1 MPITK
6 VNDTLYLRLPAR
18 TGATN
23 GNNAAN
29 ASDAINATNAIHVGD
44 TTGKQVT
51 GAIQNI
57 PLALALAMR
66 GRPLR
71 TATASLSELAPQV
84 TQVSEVVLLLA
95 ASDVTL
101 LRIAVPPLSATR
113 LRAALPSLIE
123 EFVIG
128 DTAECAIA
136 AGAEADGQRLI
147 AVCDRAWLKSWVDAL
162 RHSGARRIRVLPI
175 SLCLPSP
182 NAHLSAALFQYG
194 QRYELALRLS
204 DHEGIGLAV
213 EIDDEMQLPSAVA
226 QLLATLA
233 ASRPVRL
240 SVPASQ
246 VGLFDKWIDTQ
257 QLSQITLI
265 EQQWSDWI
273 AASARVSIDLISA
286 FEGKQ
291 RAAFP
296 WREWRWPLALAAA
309 VSLFNITALNADWWR
324 LRSEGLQLR
333 DEITEIY
340 RRSFPNET
348 VVLDPLAQLKQKI
361 AASRQAS
368 GQLNTSDFV
377 VLAAALGEV
386 WREAG
391 NDLRAIEALEYRDG
405 TLTIKL
411 KKAAQVSLAAM
422 RSPLAARELQ
432 LTPSPTDPLLWQ
444 VKHL

>member
-6 VNDTLYLRLPAR
+6 ANDTLYLRLPAR
-18 TGATN
+18 TGP
-23 GNNAAN
+23 
-29 ASDAINATNAIHVGD
+29 SNATDTTNTIHVGD
-44 TTGKQVT
+44 PAGTQGTS
-51 GAIQNI
+51 AIQTI
-57 PLALALAMR
+57 PLALALAIR

-84 TQVSEVVLLLA
+84 TQVSQVVLLLA

-101 LRIAVPPLSATR
+101 LRIAVPPLSAKR

-147 AVCDRAWLKSWVDAL
+147 AVCDRDWLKNWIDAL
-162 RHSGARRIRVLPI
+162 RQSGARRIHVLPI

-182 NAHLSAALFQYG
+182 NSHLSAALFQYAH
-194 QRYELALRLS
+194 RYELALRLS

-213 EIDDEMQLPSAVA
+213 DVDDEIQLPNAVA
-226 QLLATLA
+226 RLIVTLA
-233 ASRPVRL
+233 GNHPVSL
-240 SVPASQ
+240 SVPAAQ
-246 VGLFDKWIDTQ
+246 VALFEKWIDEE
-257 QLSQITLI
+257 QLSQITLT

-273 AASARVSIDLISA
+273 AASAKVSVDLISA
-286 FEGKQ
+286 FEGNQ

-296 WREWRWPLALAAA
+296 WREWRWPIALAAA
-309 VSLFNITALNADWWR
+309 ASLVNIAAINADWWR
-324 LRSEGLQLR
+324 LRSEGQQLR
-333 DEITEIY
+333 DEITDIY

-348 VVLDPLAQLKQKI
+348 VVLDPLAQIKQKI

-391 NDLRAIEALEYRDG
+391 NDLRAIDALDYRDG

-411 KKAAQVSLAAM
+411 KKTAQVSQAAM
-422 RSPLAARELQ
+422 RSLLATRELQ

-444 VKHL
+444 VKPL

>member
-6 VNDTLYLRLPAR
+6 ANDTLYLRLPAR
-18 TGATN
+18 TGP
-23 GNNAAN
+23 
-29 ASDAINATNAIHVGD
+29 SNATDTTNTIHVGD
-44 TTGKQVT
+44 PAGTQGTS
-51 GAIQNI
+51 AIQTI
-57 PLALALAMR
+57 PLALALAIR

-84 TQVSEVVLLLA
+84 TQVSQVVLLLA

-147 AVCDRAWLKSWVDAL
+147 AVCDRDWLKNWIDAL
-162 RHSGARRIRVLPI
+162 RQSGARRIHVLPI

-182 NAHLSAALFQYG
+182 NSHLSAALFQYAH
-194 QRYELALRLS
+194 RYELALRLS

-213 EIDDEMQLPSAVA
+213 DVDDEIQLPNAVA
-226 QLLATLA
+226 RLIVTLA
-233 ASRPVRL
+233 GNHPVSL
-240 SVPASQ
+240 SVPAAQ
-246 VGLFDKWIDTQ
+246 VALFEKWIDEE
-257 QLSQITLI
+257 QLSQITLT

-273 AASARVSIDLISA
+273 AASAKVSVDLISA
-286 FEGKQ
+286 FEGNQ

-296 WREWRWPLALAAA
+296 WREWRWPIALAAA
-309 VSLFNITALNADWWR
+309 ASLVNIAAINADWWR
-324 LRSEGLQLR
+324 LRSEGQQLR
-333 DEITEIY
+333 DEITDIY

-348 VVLDPLAQLKQKI
+348 VVLDPLAQIKQKI

-368 GQLNTSDFV
+368 GQLNTSDFA

-391 NDLRAIEALEYRDG
+391 NDLRAIDALDYRDG

-411 KKAAQVSLAAM
+411 KKTAQVSLAAM
-422 RSPLAARELQ
+422 RSLLATRELQ

-444 VKHL
+444 VKPL

>member
-6 VNDTLYLRLPAR
+6 ANDTLYLRLPAR
-18 TGATN
+18 TGP
-23 GNNAAN
+23 
-29 ASDAINATNAIHVGD
+29 SNATDTTNTIHVGD
-44 TTGKQVT
+44 PAGTQGTS
-51 GAIQNI
+51 AIQTI
-57 PLALALAMR
+57 PLALALAIR

-84 TQVSEVVLLLA
+84 TQVSQVVLLLA

-101 LRIAVPPLSATR
+101 LRIVVPPLSVTR

-147 AVCDRAWLKSWVDAL
+147 AVCDRAWLKNWIDAL
-162 RHSGARRIRVLPI
+162 RQSGARRIHVLPI

-182 NAHLSAALFQYG
+182 NSHLSAALFQYAH
-194 QRYELALRLS
+194 RYQLALRLS

-213 EIDDEMQLPSAVA
+213 DVDDEIQLPNAVA
-226 QLLATLA
+226 RLIVTLA
-233 ASRPVRL
+233 GNHPVSL
-240 SVPASQ
+240 SVPAAQ
-246 VGLFDKWIDTQ
+246 VALFEKWIDEE
-257 QLSQITLI
+257 QLSQITLT

-273 AASARVSIDLISA
+273 AASAKVSVDLISA
-286 FEGKQ
+286 FEGNQ

-296 WREWRWPLALAAA
+296 WREWRWPIALAAA
-309 VSLFNITALNADWWR
+309 ASLVNIAAINADWWR
-324 LRSEGLQLR
+324 LRSEGQQLR
-333 DEITEIY
+333 DEITDIY

-348 VVLDPLAQLKQKI
+348 VVLDPLAQIKQKI

-391 NDLRAIEALEYRDG
+391 NDLRAIDALDYRDG

-411 KKAAQVSLAAM
+411 KKTAQVSLAAM
-422 RSPLAARELQ
+422 RSLLATRELQ

-444 VKHL
+444 VKPL

>member
-6 VNDTLYLRLPAR
+6 ANDTLYLRLPGR
-18 TGATN
+18 TGQSNAT
-23 GNNAAN
+23 
-29 ASDAINATNAIHVGD
+29 DATNAIHVGD
-44 TTGKQVT
+44 PAGAQGTS
-51 GAIQNI
+51 AIQTI

-84 TQVSEVVLLLA
+84 TQVSQVVLLLA

-147 AVCDRAWLKSWVDAL
+147 AVCDRAWLKNWIDAL
-162 RHSGARRIRVLPI
+162 RQSGARRIHVLPI

-182 NAHLSAALFQYG
+182 NSHLSAALFQYAH
-194 QRYELALRLS
+194 RYELALRLS

-213 EIDDEMQLPSAVA
+213 DVDDEIQLPNAVA
-226 QLLATLA
+226 RLIVTLA
-233 ASRPVRL
+233 GNHPVSL
-240 SVPASQ
+240 SLPAAQ
-246 VGLFDKWIDTQ
+246 VALFEKWIDVE
-257 QLSQITLI
+257 QLSQITLT

-273 AASARVSIDLISA
+273 AASAKVSVDLISA
-286 FEGKQ
+286 FEGNQ

-296 WREWRWPLALAAA
+296 WREWRWPIALAAA
-309 VSLFNITALNADWWR
+309 ASLVNIAAINADWWR
-324 LRSEGLQLR
+324 LRSEGQQLR
-333 DEITEIY
+333 DEITDIY

-348 VVLDPLAQLKQKI
+348 VVLDPLAQIKQKI

-391 NDLRAIEALEYRDG
+391 NDLRAIDALDYRDG

-422 RSPLAARELQ
+422 RSPLATRELQ

>member
-1 MPITK
+1 MPIK
-6 VNDTLYLRLPAR
+6 KINDTLYLRLPAR

-29 ASDAINATNAIHVGD
+29 AINTANAIQVGD
-44 TTGKQVT
+44 TTDKQGT
-51 GAIQNI
+51 SSIQTI

-71 TATASLSELAPQV
+71 TATASLGELAPQV

-162 RHSGARRIRVLPI
+162 RHSGARRIHALPI
-175 SLCLPSP
+175 SLCLPSR
-182 NAHLSAALFQYG
+182 NSHLSAALFQYG

-213 EIDDEMQLPSAVA
+213 DADDEIQLPSAVA

-233 ASRPVRL
+233 ANRPVQL
-240 SVPASQ
+240 SVPAAQ
-246 VGLFDKWIDTQ
+246 VALFDKFIDAHE
-257 QLSQITLI
+257 LGHITLI
-265 EQQWSDWI
+265 EQQWIDWI
-273 AASARVSIDLISA
+273 AASARVSVDLINA
-286 FEGKQ
+286 FEGNQ

-309 VSLFNITALNADWWR
+309 VSLFNIAALNTDWWR

-340 RRSFPNET
+340 QRSFPNET

-391 NDLRAIEALEYRDG
+391 NDLRAIDALEYRDG

>member
-6 VNDTLYLRLPAR
+6 ANDTLYLRLPAR
-18 TGATN
+18 TGP
-23 GNNAAN
+23 
-29 ASDAINATNAIHVGD
+29 SNATDTTNTIHVGD
-44 TTGKQVT
+44 PAGTQGTS
-51 GAIQNI
+51 AIQTI
-57 PLALALAMR
+57 PLALALAIR

-84 TQVSEVVLLLA
+84 TQVSQVVLLLA

-101 LRIAVPPLSATR
+101 LRIAVPPLSAKR

-147 AVCDRAWLKSWVDAL
+147 AVCDRDWLKNWIDAL
-162 RHSGARRIRVLPI
+162 RQSGARRIHVLPI

-182 NAHLSAALFQYG
+182 NSHLSAALFQYAH
-194 QRYELALRLS
+194 RYELALRLS

-213 EIDDEMQLPSAVA
+213 DVDDEIQLPNAVA
-226 QLLATLA
+226 RLIVTLA
-233 ASRPVRL
+233 GNHPVTL
-240 SVPASQ
+240 SVPAAQ
-246 VGLFDKWIDTQ
+246 VALFEKWIDEE
-257 QLSQITLI
+257 QLSQITLT

-273 AASARVSIDLISA
+273 AASAKVSVDLISA
-286 FEGKQ
+286 FEGNQ

-296 WREWRWPLALAAA
+296 WREWRWPIALAAA
-309 VSLFNITALNADWWR
+309 ASLVNIAAINADWWR
-324 LRSEGLQLR
+324 LRSEGQQLR
-333 DEITEIY
+333 DEITDIY

-348 VVLDPLAQLKQKI
+348 VVLDPLAQIKQKI

-368 GQLNTSDFV
+368 GQLNTSDFA

-391 NDLRAIEALEYRDG
+391 NDLRAIDALDYRDG

-411 KKAAQVSLAAM
+411 KKTAQVSLAAM
-422 RSPLAARELQ
+422 RSLLATRELQ

-444 VKHL
+444 VKPL

>member
-6 VNDTLYLRLPAR
+6 ANDTLYLRLPAR
-18 TGATN
+18 TGPSNAT
-23 GNNAAN
+23 
-29 ASDAINATNAIHVGD
+29 DATNAIHVGYPAG
-44 TTGKQVT
+44 TQGTS
-51 GAIQNI
+51 AIQTI

-84 TQVSEVVLLLA
+84 TQVSQVVLLLA

-147 AVCDRAWLKSWVDAL
+147 AVCDRDWLKNWIDAL
-162 RHSGARRIRVLPI
+162 RQSGARRIHVLPI

-182 NAHLSAALFQYG
+182 NSHLSAALFQYAH
-194 QRYELALRLS
+194 RYELALRLS

-213 EIDDEMQLPSAVA
+213 DVDDEIQLPNAVA
-226 QLLATLA
+226 RLIVTLA
-233 ASRPVRL
+233 GNHPVSL
-240 SVPASQ
+240 SVPAAQ
-246 VGLFDKWIDTQ
+246 VALFEKWIDVE
-257 QLSQITLI
+257 QLSQITLT

-273 AASARVSIDLISA
+273 AASAKVSVDLISA
-286 FEGKQ
+286 FEGNQ

-296 WREWRWPLALAAA
+296 WREWRWPIALAAA
-309 VSLFNITALNADWWR
+309 ASLVNIAAINADWWR
-324 LRSEGLQLR
+324 LRSEGQQLR
-333 DEITEIY
+333 DEITDIY

-348 VVLDPLAQLKQKI
+348 VVLDPLAQIKQKI

-391 NDLRAIEALEYRDG
+391 NDLRAIDALDYRDG

-411 KKAAQVSLAAM
+411 KKTAQVSLAAM
-422 RSPLAARELQ
+422 RSLLATRELQ

>member
-6 VNDTLYLRLPAR
+6 TNDTLYLRLPAR
-18 TGATN
+18 TGTSN
-23 GNNAAN
+23 SVNAAN
-29 ASDAINATNAIHVGD
+29 AINEIHAIHVGD
-44 TTGKQVT
+44 TTGKQGT
-51 GAIQNI
+51 SSIQTI

-84 TQVSEVVLLLA
+84 LQVSEVVLLLA

-128 DTAECAIA
+128 DTTECAIA
-136 AGAEADGQRLI
+136 AGAEVEGQRLI
-147 AVCDRAWLKSWVDAL
+147 AVCDRAWLKIWVDAL
-162 RHSGARRIRVLPI
+162 RHSGARRIHVLPI
-175 SLCLPSP
+175 SLCLPPP

-213 EIDDEMQLPSAVA
+213 DADDEIQLPSAVA

-233 ASRPVRL
+233 ASRPVQL
-240 SVPASQ
+240 SVPVSY
-246 VGLFDKWIDTQ
+246 VSLFDKWIDTQ

-273 AASARVSIDLISA
+273 AASARASVDLISA
-286 FEGKQ
+286 FEGNQ

-296 WREWRWPLALAAA
+296 WHEWRWPLALAAA
-309 VSLFNITALNADWWR
+309 VSLFNIAALNTDWWR

-333 DEITEIY
+333 DDITDIY

-348 VVLDPLAQLKQKI
+348 VVLDPLAQLKQKME
-361 AASRQAS
+361 ASRQAS

-391 NDLRAIEALEYRDG
+391 NDLRAIDALEYRDG

>member
-6 VNDTLYLRLPAR
+6 ANDTLYLRLPAR
-18 TGATN
+18 TGP
-23 GNNAAN
+23 
-29 ASDAINATNAIHVGD
+29 SNATDTTNTIHVGD
-44 TTGKQVT
+44 PAGTQGTS
-51 GAIQNI
+51 AIQTI
-57 PLALALAMR
+57 PLALALAIR

-84 TQVSEVVLLLA
+84 TQVSQVVLLLA

-101 LRIAVPPLSATR
+101 LRIVVPPLSATR

-147 AVCDRAWLKSWVDAL
+147 AVCDRDWLKNWIDAL
-162 RHSGARRIRVLPI
+162 RQSGARRIHVLPI

-182 NAHLSAALFQYG
+182 NSHLSAALFQYAH
-194 QRYELALRLS
+194 RYELALRLS

-213 EIDDEMQLPSAVA
+213 DVDDEIQRPNAVA
-226 QLLATLA
+226 RLIVTLA
-233 ASRPVRL
+233 GNHPVSL
-240 SVPASQ
+240 SVPAAQ
-246 VGLFDKWIDTQ
+246 VALFEKWIDEE
-257 QLSQITLI
+257 QLSQITLT

-273 AASARVSIDLISA
+273 AASAKVSVDLISA
-286 FEGKQ
+286 FEGNQ

-296 WREWRWPLALAAA
+296 WREWRWPIALAAA
-309 VSLFNITALNADWWR
+309 ASLVNIAAINADWWR
-324 LRSEGLQLR
+324 LRSEGQQLR
-333 DEITEIY
+333 DEITDIY

-348 VVLDPLAQLKQKI
+348 VVLDPLAQIKQKI

-391 NDLRAIEALEYRDG
+391 NDLRAIDALDYRDG

-411 KKAAQVSLAAM
+411 KKTAQVSLAAM
-422 RSPLAARELQ
+422 RSLLATRELQ

-444 VKHL
+444 VKPL

>member
-6 VNDTLYLRLPAR
+6 ANDTLYLRLPAR
-18 TGATN
+18 TGPSNAT
-23 GNNAAN
+23 
-29 ASDAINATNAIHVGD
+29 DATNAIHVGD
-44 TTGKQVT
+44 PAGTQGTS
-51 GAIQNI
+51 AIQTI

-84 TQVSEVVLLLA
+84 TQVSQVVLLLA

-147 AVCDRAWLKSWVDAL
+147 AVCDRAWLKNWIDAL
-162 RHSGARRIRVLPI
+162 RQSGARRIHVLPI

-182 NAHLSAALFQYG
+182 NSHLSAALFQYAH
-194 QRYELALRLS
+194 RYELALRLS

-213 EIDDEMQLPSAVA
+213 DVDDEIQLPNAVA
-226 QLLATLA
+226 RLIVTLA
-233 ASRPVRL
+233 GNHPVSL
-240 SVPASQ
+240 SVPAAQ
-246 VGLFDKWIDTQ
+246 VALFEKWIDVE
-257 QLSQITLI
+257 QLSQITLT

-273 AASARVSIDLISA
+273 AASAKVSVDLISA
-286 FEGKQ
+286 FEGNQ

-296 WREWRWPLALAAA
+296 WREWRWPIALAAA
-309 VSLFNITALNADWWR
+309 ASLVNIAAINADWWR
-324 LRSEGLQLR
+324 LRSEGQQLR
-333 DEITEIY
+333 DEITDIY

-348 VVLDPLAQLKQKI
+348 VVLDPLAQIKQKI

-391 NDLRAIEALEYRDG
+391 NDLRAIDALDYRDG

-422 RSPLAARELQ
+422 RSPLATRELQ

>member
-6 VNDTLYLRLPAR
+6 ANDTLYLRLPAR
-18 TGATN
+18 TGPSNAT
-23 GNNAAN
+23 
-29 ASDAINATNAIHVGD
+29 DATNAIHVGD
-44 TTGKQVT
+44 PAGTQGAS
-51 GAIQNI
+51 AIQTI

-84 TQVSEVVLLLA
+84 TQVSQVVLLLA

-147 AVCDRAWLKSWVDAL
+147 AVCDRAWLKNWIDAL
-162 RHSGARRIRVLPI
+162 RQSGARRIHVLPI

-182 NAHLSAALFQYG
+182 NSHLSAALFQYAH
-194 QRYELALRLS
+194 RYELALRLS

-213 EIDDEMQLPSAVA
+213 DVDDEIQLPNAVA
-226 QLLATLA
+226 RLIVTLA
-233 ASRPVRL
+233 GNHPVSL
-240 SVPASQ
+240 SVPAAQ
-246 VGLFDKWIDTQ
+246 VALFEKWIDVE
-257 QLSQITLI
+257 QLSQITLT

-273 AASARVSIDLISA
+273 AASAKVSVDLISA
-286 FEGKQ
+286 FEGNQ

-296 WREWRWPLALAAA
+296 WREWRWPIALAAA
-309 VSLFNITALNADWWR
+309 ASLVNIAAINADWWR
-324 LRSEGLQLR
+324 LRSEGQQLR
-333 DEITEIY
+333 DEITDIY

-348 VVLDPLAQLKQKI
+348 VVLDPLAQIKQKI

-391 NDLRAIEALEYRDG
+391 NDLRAIDALDYRDG

-422 RSPLAARELQ
+422 RSPLATRELQ

>member
-6 VNDTLYLRLPAR
+6 ANDTLYLRLPAR
-18 TGATN
+18 TGP
-23 GNNAAN
+23 
-29 ASDAINATNAIHVGD
+29 SNATDTTNTIHVGD
-44 TTGKQVT
+44 PAGTQGTS
-51 GAIQNI
+51 AIQTI
-57 PLALALAMR
+57 PLALALAIR

-84 TQVSEVVLLLA
+84 TQVSQVVLLLA

-147 AVCDRAWLKSWVDAL
+147 AVCDRDWLKNWIDAL
-162 RHSGARRIRVLPI
+162 RQSGARRIHVLPI

-182 NAHLSAALFQYG
+182 NSHLSAALFQYAH
-194 QRYELALRLS
+194 RYELALRLS

-213 EIDDEMQLPSAVA
+213 DVDDEIQLPNAVA
-226 QLLATLA
+226 RLIVTLA
-233 ASRPVRL
+233 GNHPVSL
-240 SVPASQ
+240 SVPAAQ
-246 VGLFDKWIDTQ
+246 VALFEKWIDEE
-257 QLSQITLI
+257 QLSQITLT

-273 AASARVSIDLISA
+273 AASAKVSVDLISA
-286 FEGKQ
+286 FEGNQ

-296 WREWRWPLALAAA
+296 WREWRWPIALAAA
-309 VSLFNITALNADWWR
+309 ASLVNIAAINADWWR
-324 LRSEGLQLR
+324 LRSEGQQLR
-333 DEITEIY
+333 DEITDIY

-348 VVLDPLAQLKQKI
+348 VVLYPLAQIKQKI

-368 GQLNTSDFV
+368 GQLNTSDFL

-391 NDLRAIEALEYRDG
+391 NDLRAIDALDYRDG

-411 KKAAQVSLAAM
+411 KKTAQVSLAAM
-422 RSPLAARELQ
+422 RSLLATRELQ

-444 VKHL
+444 VKPL

>member
-6 VNDTLYLRLPAR
+6 ANDTLYLRLPAR
-18 TGATN
+18 TGP
-23 GNNAAN
+23 
-29 ASDAINATNAIHVGD
+29 SNATDTTNTIHVGD
-44 TTGKQVT
+44 PAGTQGTS
-51 GAIQNI
+51 AIQTI
-57 PLALALAMR
+57 PLALALAIR

-84 TQVSEVVLLLA
+84 TQVSQVVLLLA

-147 AVCDRAWLKSWVDAL
+147 AVCDRAWLKNWIDAL
-162 RHSGARRIRVLPI
+162 RQSGARRIHVLPI

-182 NAHLSAALFQYG
+182 NSHLSAALFQYAH
-194 QRYELALRLS
+194 RYELALRLS

-213 EIDDEMQLPSAVA
+213 DVDDEIQLPNAVA
-226 QLLATLA
+226 RLIVTLA
-233 ASRPVRL
+233 GNHPVSL
-240 SVPASQ
+240 SVPAAQ
-246 VGLFDKWIDTQ
+246 VALFEKWIDEE
-257 QLSQITLI
+257 QLSQITLT

-273 AASARVSIDLISA
+273 AASAKVSVDLISA
-286 FEGKQ
+286 FEGNQ

-296 WREWRWPLALAAA
+296 WREWRWPIALAAA
-309 VSLFNITALNADWWR
+309 ASLVNIAAINADWWR
-324 LRSEGLQLR
+324 LRSEGQQLR
-333 DEITEIY
+333 DEITDIY

-348 VVLDPLAQLKQKI
+348 VVLDPLAQIKQKI

-391 NDLRAIEALEYRDG
+391 NDLRAIDALDYRDG

-411 KKAAQVSLAAM
+411 KKTAQVSLAAM
-422 RSPLAARELQ
+422 RSLLATRELQ

>member
-6 VNDTLYLRLPAR
+6 ANDTLYLRLPAR
-18 TGATN
+18 TGPSNAT
-23 GNNAAN
+23 
-29 ASDAINATNAIHVGD
+29 DATNAIHVGD
-44 TTGKQVT
+44 PAGTQGTS
-51 GAIQNI
+51 AIQTI

-84 TQVSEVVLLLA
+84 TQVSQVVLLLA

-147 AVCDRAWLKSWVDAL
+147 AVCDRAWLKNWIDAL
-162 RHSGARRIRVLPI
+162 RQSGARRIHVLPI

-182 NAHLSAALFQYG
+182 NSHLSAALFQYAH
-194 QRYELALRLS
+194 RYELALRLS

-213 EIDDEMQLPSAVA
+213 DVDDEIQLPNAVA
-226 QLLATLA
+226 RLIVTLA
-233 ASRPVRL
+233 GNHPVSL
-240 SVPASQ
+240 SVPAAQ
-246 VGLFDKWIDTQ
+246 VALFEKWIDVE
-257 QLSQITLI
+257 QLCQITLT

-273 AASARVSIDLISA
+273 SASAKVSVDLISA
-286 FEGKQ
+286 FEGNQ

-296 WREWRWPLALAAA
+296 WREWRWPIALAAA
-309 VSLFNITALNADWWR
+309 ASLVNIAAINADWCR
-324 LRSEGLQLR
+324 LRSEGQQLR
-333 DEITEIY
+333 DEITDIY

-348 VVLDPLAQLKQKI
+348 VVLDPLAQIKQKI

-391 NDLRAIEALEYRDG
+391 NDLRAIDALDYRDG
-405 TLTIKL
+405 MLTIKL

-422 RSPLAARELQ
+422 RSPLATRELQ